1 MQINAN
7 WTNDSQ
13 PLTLPIS
20 SWNIKNNK
28 LTIGVLKKIVNNHE
42 TGSPQLVYY
51 SSGSITAT
59 IDRSVTL
66 NVTYNQGSGNIVAYV
81 NGAYNAPSAPA
92 QTMGYETD
100 QITIG
105 ALSPTIPNYI
115 LAYNENQAPLNKSA
129 WWIYDQNYQRQT
141 QTLASATN
149 TFSMQ
154 YSQDNWTYEAQMKKL
169 CNITLQNNFIG
180 VGHGGVI
187 TVNGNQVNS
196 PSSNN
201 MVVEQNAI
209 SAAATGTEI
218 NGIYYNLSNWT
229 DANNNIISTNDSAT
243 FYPGSNMTYTA
254 NYIGSPA
261 SNTISMGYNIVV
273 GQPITM
279 HWTDNPNP
287 NVTYQ
292 IWRNIKGGSG
302 AELIATVGRG
312 VQTYTDYDYIFTGTY
327 TNDLL
332 YYDVRQYY
340 SVEGTYSNT
349 NWQAVY
355 GKIVPKAV
363 VKNNLNQGENITSY
377 FVGCYPNPFNP
388 STIINYQLPEAG
400 MISLRIFDTM
410 GREIK
415 TLINEQ
421 KAKGSYNISF
431 DASHL
436 SSGVYFYQLRAG
448 DFVSIKKMVLLK

>member
-1 MQINAN
+1 MRKLLAIIFVLLLTKFVFSQIQVTNASISGNLYGIEHDDTYNRDTYNVNGAIVGGQNGYDFYAVCIIDLSQLGGMAKNVTSGSITLQFNGSNDASQWTFGYIGDVSNENYSQQVNAIMQINAN

-20 SWNIKNNK
+20 SWNIQNNK

-66 NVTYNQGSGNIVAYV
+66 IVTYNQGSGNIVAYV

-209 SAAATGTEI
+209 SATVTGTEI

-229 DANNNIISTNDSAT
+229 DANNNIISTNNSAT
-243 FYPGSNMTYTA
+243 FYPGNNMTYTA

-279 HWTDNPNP
+279 HWTDNPNS

-302 AELIATVGRG
+302 AVLIATH
-312 VQTYTDYDYIFTGTY
+312 
-327 TNDLL
+327 L
-332 YYDVRQYY
+332 
-340 SVEGTYSNT
+340 
-349 NWQAVY
+349 
-355 GKIVPKAV
+355 
-363 VKNNLNQGENITSY
+363 
-377 FVGCYPNPFNP
+377 
-388 STIINYQLPEAG
+388 
-400 MISLRIFDTM
+400 
-410 GREIK
+410 
-415 TLINEQ
+415 TLQ
-421 KAKGSYNISF
+421 
-431 DASHL
+431 
-436 SSGVYFYQLRAG
+436 Q
-448 DFVSIKKMVLLK
+448 